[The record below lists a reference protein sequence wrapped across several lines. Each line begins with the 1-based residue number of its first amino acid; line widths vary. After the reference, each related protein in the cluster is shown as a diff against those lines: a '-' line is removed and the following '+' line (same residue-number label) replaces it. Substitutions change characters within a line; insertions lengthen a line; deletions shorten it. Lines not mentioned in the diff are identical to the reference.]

1 MQIGIAGLGLI
12 GGSLAKAVKERT
24 GHMVLGFDQDDGV
37 MQDALACGAIDG
49 VLDSPALKDCRIVL
63 VALYPQAAVDYILA
77 HKADFGASTIVA
89 DCCGVKEVVCRRR
102 GTGLYL
108 YRRTSHGGNG
118 AFRLFPF
125 QSRSFLRRVYGADAA
140 GKNRSGSGG
149 VFIRL
154 LPGTGLWPNPAV
166 HSPGA

>member
-89 DCCGVKEVVCRRR
+89 D
-102 GTGLYL
+102 
-108 YRRTSHGGNG
+108 
-118 AFRLFPF
+118 
-125 QSRSFLRRVYGADAA
+125 
-140 GKNRSGSGG
+140 
-149 VFIRL
+149 
-154 LPGTGLWPNPAV
+154 
-166 HSPGA
+166 